1 MFDVPIG
8 APGGGKSK
16 VTSVDC
22 DALVAYVGV
31 TYKKCILKK
40 RMKTQNMEM
49 EEINERRRA
58 WQCAAL
64 EHPCGLAGGCWWVAP
79 V

>member
-1 MFDVPIG
+1 MFDVPMG

-31 TYKKCILKK
+31 TYKKCIKK
-40 RMKTQNMEM
+40 KDENPEYGDGRD
-49 EEINERRRA
+49 
-58 WQCAAL
+58 
-64 EHPCGLAGGCWWVAP
+64 
-79 V
+79 